1 MIDEQVVPS
10 SQYHFK
16 LMKKGALPYDL
27 TIKNHQRKY
36 EVHAIVLSANSKK
49 ILQIMS
55 ADPKTKEI
63 ELNYPDEMDVL
74 SQVIDYC
81 YGFDLVIN
89 PANFETLYLI
99 STDLSISELQVPSQE
114 MLEKS
119 FTIQSVIPSLH
130 FIYQVKEGD
139 ISPHIRFI
147 QQNFNE
153 MMYQEQVIALPFEVL
168 DRIISTDELNVE
180 DENALAFWVSKV
192 IMDRG
197 EKFVD
202 LISRLNLA
210 DLSDQAQLELC
221 NRKEVDAHDLLTRV
235 KKAKLDPNP
244 SKRRFLTPQIEVDK
258 LIQTNNQLTIGLP
271 EDKSVKGI
279 IDYIISHQKTGISEI
294 RLEVSSTH
302 YKYFLPKN
310 LLELSNQ
317 HSCWYSGDEPNQF
330 VIYDFAP
337 RLIKINAYTLRTSGG
352 NKGQGHLKS
361 WRVTAS
367 NDGRKWTHIDER
379 QNVIELN
386 SNYAAMSFNCQSPE
400 FFRLIKITQIDVNH
414 HNDYSFILSCCEFF
428 GQIVPKDIE

>member
-1 MIDEQVVPS
+1 MIDELVVPS
-10 SQYHFK
+10 SQFHFK
-16 LMKKGALPYDL
+16 LMKQGALPYDL
-27 TIKNHQRKY
+27 TIENHIRKY

-49 ILQIMS
+49 ILKIMS
-55 ADPKTKEI
+55 SDPKRKEI
-63 ELNYPDEMDVL
+63 QLDYPDESDVL

-81 YGFDLVIN
+81 YGFDLSIN
-89 PANFETLYLI
+89 PANYELVYLI
-99 STDLSISELQVPSQE
+99 STDLAIPELQTPSQE
-114 MLEKS
+114 ILEKS
-119 FTIQSVIPSLH
+119 FTTQTVIPSLY
-130 FIYQVKEGD
+130 FIYQAKGD

-153 MMYQEQVIALPFEVL
+153 MMYQEQVIALPFEIL
-168 DRIISTDELNVE
+168 EQIISTDELNVE

-197 EKFVD
+197 ESCVG
-202 LISRLNLA
+202 LIKCLNLA
-210 DLSDQAQLELC
+210 DLSDQTQLELC
-221 NRKEVDAHDLLTRV
+221 KRQEVDAHALLDDV
-235 KKAKLDPNP
+235 KKAKQNPNQP
-244 SKRRFLTPQIEVDK
+244 KRRYLAPQIEVDT
-258 LIQTNNQLTIGLP
+258 LIQTNNQLTIEIP

-279 IDYIISHQKTGISEI
+279 LDYILSHQKAGISEI

-317 HSCWYSGDEPNQF
+317 HSCWYSGDEPNQW
-330 VIYDFAP
+330 VIYDFSP
-337 RLIKINAYTLRTSGG
+337 RKININAYTLRTSGG

-386 SNYAAMSFNCQSPE
+386 SNYAAMSFKCKSPG

-414 HNDYSFILSCCEFF
+414 HNDYYFILSCCEFF